1 MSLGL
6 NSLGPTMAGHQRRL
20 DARLTMIERFEQ
32 VAASPEE
39 YSPIVSFEKITS
51 AYVGRKLEV
60 RWTVV
65 DSETE
70 KDYLHCFEGEIL
82 EIIPYSPGRP
92 IQRFS
97 QLQVRCRQDHVGS

>member
-1 MSLGL
+1 M
-6 NSLGPTMAGHQRRL
+6 
-20 DARLTMIERFEQ
+20 
-32 VAASPEE
+32 AASPEE

-70 KDYLHCFEGEIL
+70 KDHLHCFEGEIL
-82 EIIPYSPGRP
+82 EAIPYSSGRP
-92 IQRFS
+92 NYKDFRS
-97 QLQVRCRQDHVGS
+97 CRYDVAKIK